1 MDSFRH
7 TLIKA
12 AVGGGWVASSPPFLP
27 QEGSQQLQLT
37 KEPVGPPV
45 HQKSQG

>member
-7 TLIKA
+7 TVIKA
-12 AVGGGWVASSPPFLP
+12 AVVGGEWVASSPPLLP
-27 QEGSQQLQLT
+27 QEGSQQLQSM

-45 HQKSQG
+45 L

>member
-7 TLIKA
+7 TLIKTA
-12 AVGGGWVASSPPFLP
+12 AVGGGWVASSPPLLP
-27 QEGSQQLQLT
+27 QEGSQQLQLR

-45 HQKSQG
+45 H